1 MELKNFKTMDPHIL
15 YSIVNARLRV
25 VNPTLEA
32 FCEDNDID
40 PREFLLYMEE
50 NGYCFHPETNQFRGA
65 D

>member
-1 MELKNFKTMDPHIL
+1 MELKNFKTMDPDIV

-40 PREFLLYMEE
+40 LV
-50 NGYCFHPETNQFRGA
+50 A
-65 D
+65 DA

>member
-1 MELKNFKTMDPHIL
+1 MELKNFKTMDPDIV

-40 PREFLLYMEE
+40 LTEFLLHMEAH
-50 NGYCFHPETNQFRGA
+50 GYCYHPETHQFR
-65 D
+65 